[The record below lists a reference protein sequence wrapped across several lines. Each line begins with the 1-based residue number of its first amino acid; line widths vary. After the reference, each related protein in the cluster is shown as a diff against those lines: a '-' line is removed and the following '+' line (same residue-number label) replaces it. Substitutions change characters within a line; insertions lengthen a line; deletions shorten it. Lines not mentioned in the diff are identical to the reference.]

1 MPAGAHASSNEVDVR
16 KAIVLVFLMLP
27 ALAAQAKTL
36 YVTDVFNI
44 MMRSGESASHRI
56 LRQLSS
62 GTPLEVISV
71 NNETGYTQVR
81 TSGGASGY
89 VLSRQLMDEPS
100 ARDRLAATEERLRS
114 LQEEPDKL
122 AGRLTALQ
130 DKYQTLQG
138 EHSRLQ
144 RVNTELEQELEGIRR
159 TAADA
164 VRISNERNE
173 LRKTLNALTRQVEDL
188 KQKNR
193 DLSHKTAQNWF
204 LIGGGVVVLG
214 IILGLILPH
223 LRFRRRKNSWG
234 SL

>member
-1 MPAGAHASSNEVDVR
+1 MPAAVHASSDEVDVR
-16 KAIVLVFLMLP
+16 KAIAVVFLTLP
-27 ALAAQAKTL
+27 ALAAQAETR

-44 MMRSGESASHRI
+44 MMRTGESSGHRI
-56 LRQLSS
+56 LRQLPS
-62 GTPLEVISV
+62 GTPIDVIST
-71 NNETGYTQVR
+71 NSETGYSEVR
-81 TSGGASGY
+81 TQGGTSGY
-89 VLSRQLMDEPS
+89 VLTNQLMDEPS
-100 ARDRLAATEERLRS
+100 ARDRLAAAEEQLRA

-122 AGRLTALQ
+122 AGRLSALQ
-130 DKYQTLQG
+130 EEYQTLQG
-138 EHSRLQ
+138 EHDRLQ

-159 TAADA
+159 TSADA

-173 LRKTLNALTRQVEDL
+173 LRKTQGVLIRQVEDL

-193 DLSHKTAQNWF
+193 ELSHKTAQNWF
-204 LIGGGVVVLG
+204 LIGAGVVGLG

>member
-1 MPAGAHASSNEVDVR
+1 MR
-16 KAIVLVFLMLP
+16 KPIAFLLLLLP
-27 ALAAQAKTL
+27 ALAVKAETR
-36 YVTDVFNI
+36 YVTDEFFI
-44 MMRSGESASHRI
+44 MLRSGESSSHRI

-62 GTPLEVISV
+62 GTELEVLAE
-71 NNETGYTQVR
+71 NGETGYTEVR
-81 TSGGASGY
+81 TEGGTTGY
-89 VLSRQLMDEPS
+89 VLTRQLMNQPS
-100 ARDRLAATEERLRS
+100 ARDRLAAAQERLRA

-130 DKYQTLQG
+130 GKYDSLNT
-138 EHSRLQ
+138 EHTRLQ
-144 RVNTELEQELEGIRR
+144 QVNTDLERELEGIRR

-173 LRKTLNALTRQVEDL
+173 LRKTQNALIRQVEDL

-214 IILGLILPH
+214 IIIGLVLPH

>member
-1 MPAGAHASSNEVDVR
+1 MPAGVHPSSNEVDVR
-16 KAIVLVFLMLP
+16 KAITLLFLMLP
-27 ALAAQAKTL
+27 ALAAQAETR

-44 MMRSGESASHRI
+44 MMRSGESSSHRI
-56 LRQLSS
+56 LRQLPS

-71 NNETGYTQVR
+71 NEETGYTQVR
-81 TSGGASGY
+81 TSGDTTGY
-89 VLSRQLMDEPS
+89 VLTRQLMDEAS
-100 ARDRLAATEERLRS
+100 ARDRLAATEERLRA

-130 DKYQTLQG
+130 DEYQTLQA